1 MYSGLRYNLRYLNGG
16 KFWRSHTIAHLP
28 IQTPTTMLGAS
39 SKIVQ
44 KTSAIAYVPPQT
56 PSIDGMNGL
65 YNSQKSSISATIIPI
80 GLNQQRYTRILND
93 HSIQIILAVGA
104 RGTGKTF
111 FACATAAEYLFKG
124 KIKNIIIAYQHVDSS
139 INGQIPEYLLE
150 CVRKFY
156 SSAEIDGMIQ
166 SKRLCFYPLHLLIG
180 RTFCDTFI
188 IADDVQFY
196 TPYQLNSWITHLGK
210 GSRMIITR
218 DIIKPFASDIDRL
231 IYQAEST
238 PMSFLRIVRVDYDG
252 DDLLI

>member
-1 MYSGLRYNLRYLNGG
+1 MYSGLRYSFRSLNGR
-16 KFWRSHTIAHLP
+16 KIWRSHTVAHLP
-28 IQTPTTMLGAS
+28 IQVPATMLRAS
-39 SKIVQ
+39 PNFTRE
-44 KTSAIAYVPPQT
+44 TSAIAYVPPQT
-56 PSIDGMNGL
+56 PSIDGMNGS
-65 YNSQKSSISATIIPI
+65 YNSPKCSISNTIIPT

-104 RGTGKTF
+104 LGTGKTL
-111 FACATAAEYLFKG
+111 FACATAAEYLSNG
-124 KIKNIIIAYQHVDSS
+124 KIKNIIIAYQHIDSS

-150 CVRKFY
+150 CMRKFY
-156 SSAEIDGMIQ
+156 SSAEIDSMIH
-166 SKRLCFYPLHLLIG
+166 SKILCFYPLHLLRG
-180 RTFCDTFI
+180 RTFLDTFI